1 MSSPG
6 GSPRQPNLEIT
17 RRHEGEHDTLALYGE
32 LDVVTCGDLAGG
44 VREAW
49 GRGRDVVVDLIGV
62 TLIDSSGIRCL
73 ATLQSESGPGRGL
86 ELIPARRHVQRVLEL
101 AGVADM
107 FTYRTS

>member
-6 GSPRQPNLEIT
+6 SSPRQPNLEIT
-17 RRHEGEHDTLALYGE
+17 RRRDGGHETLALYGE
-32 LDVVTCGDLAGG
+32 LDVVTCEDLAGG
-44 VREAW
+44 
-49 GRGRDVVVDLIGV
+49 

-86 ELIPARRHVQRVLEL
+86 ELVAARRHVQRVLEL

-107 FTYRTS
+107 FTYRTSQ

>member
-6 GSPRQPNLEIT
+6 KPPRQPNLEIT
-17 RRHEGEHDTLALYGE
+17 RRREGDEETLALYGE
-32 LDVVTCGDLAGG
+32 LDVVTCEDLAGG

-49 GRGRDVVVDLIGV
+49 GRGGDVVVDLIGV

-73 ATLQSESGPGRGL
+73 ATLQTESGPGRGF

-107 FTYRTS
+107 FTYQTR